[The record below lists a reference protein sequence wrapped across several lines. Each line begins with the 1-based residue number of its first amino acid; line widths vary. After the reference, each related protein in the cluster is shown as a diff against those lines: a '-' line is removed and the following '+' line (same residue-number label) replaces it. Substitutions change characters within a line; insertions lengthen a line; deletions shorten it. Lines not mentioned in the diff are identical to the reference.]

1 MQMDDGAEP
10 SADWIIRLLSSS
22 VFAAQRRM
30 AGRRA
35 PSEPHVEAFLR
46 ALDQHRYRIPR
57 RALAEALGQ
66 PDVRISPMLMG
77 LQRLLNVDGYQIITV
92 DEDSGIIELNRQLL
106 HQQFQLD
113 AF

>member
-1 MQMDDGAEP
+1 
-10 SADWIIRLLSSS
+10 
-22 VFAAQRRM
+22 M

-35 PSEPHVEAFLR
+35 PSEHHVEAFLK

-66 PDVRISPMLMG
+66 PDVHIPRMLAG

-92 DEDSGIIELNRQLL
+92 DEDSSIIELNVQLL
-106 HQQFQLD
+106 KKQFQIEDLQ
-113 AF
+113 